1 MGQEAEYEQR
11 VRDFAGY
18 QVTEALCREGGA
30 QPGWKFMHC
39 LPRKKHEVD
48 DEVRTLMLSFL
59 TSTLSLYHDPQVFY
73 GPRSL
78 VFPEADNRKWTIM
91 AIFEFVNSIL
101 SVEIM
106 SSSYLPAYFLANGT
120 LLANAVVKNPMIYE
134 VSTASFLYV
143 ENFAS
148 EKSVHNDTR
157 HNFFGACAVFAFMR
171 IPIKTFTSPVHS
183 SGIITLFFPLYLNA
197 AGVPHSSRP

>member
-30 QPGWKFMHC
+30 NPNWKFMHC

-48 DEVRTLMLSFL
+48 DEVGTFVYH
-59 TSTLSLYHDPQVFY
+59 SLFFIGIKAHRPLLEVFY

-91 AIFEFVNSIL
+91 AAFE
-101 SVEIM
+101 
-106 SSSYLPAYFLANGT
+106 
-120 LLANAVVKNPMIYE
+120 
-134 VSTASFLYV
+134 
-143 ENFAS
+143 
-148 EKSVHNDTR
+148 
-157 HNFFGACAVFAFMR
+157 
-171 IPIKTFTSPVHS
+171 
-183 SGIITLFFPLYLNA
+183 
-197 AGVPHSSRP
+197 